1 MNTARASGFKTI
13 PSTRLQRP
21 ASKATINVAF
31 LPVVADAG
39 GRQSLPLLCFAF
51 SESNPPTIDGIL
63 VKQRGRET
71 GLSRRGYP
79 VTTGPS
85 RYAEGSAA

>member
-13 PSTRLQRP
+13 PSTRLHRP
-21 ASKATINVAF
+21 SSKAAINVAF

-51 SESNPPTIDGIL
+51 SESNPPTIKTNL
-63 VKQRGRET
+63 VNR
-71 GLSRRGYP
+71 
-79 VTTGPS
+79 
-85 RYAEGSAA
+85 